1 MFIDVNVWQAQQ
13 LFNCRLSF
21 FMVTWP
27 FLFQMLL
34 FLKYS
39 KFDLIFLLDL
49 LYQDSMLEFENQ
61 TLDPAIVSAQPM
73 NPAQNLDM
81 PQMVCP
87 PG

>member
-1 MFIDVNVWQAQQ
+1 
-13 LFNCRLSF
+13 
-21 FMVTWP
+21 
-27 FLFQMLL
+27 MLI

-39 KFDLIFLLDL
+39 KLDLILFFIFFFP
-49 LYQDSMLEFENQ
+49 QDSMLEFENQ

-87 PG
+87 PGL